1 MPSHDTEPSPCPFC
15 GKVNDRASSVGGEIA
30 PESGDYG
37 VCFGC
42 ASVVVY
48 GDDLKLRAPTEAELA
63 EAQADAE
70 LMHACGMVTMAH
82 AWRDA
87 TDAEIRDALNTQLE
101 DSNEI
106 AERLGWSRYK
116 AEGVIRAAAQLGL
129 VRIEGI
135 RQ

>member
-1 MPSHDTEPSPCPFC
+1 MPSHDIEPSPCPFC
-15 GKVNDRASSVGGEIA
+15 GKMSDRVSSVDGEDV
-30 PESGDYG
+30 PEAGDYA

-42 ASVVVY
+42 ASVVVC
-48 GDDLKLRAPTEAELA
+48 GDDLKLRAPTEQELA

-87 TDAEIRDALNTQLE
+87 TDAEIRDALSTRLE

-106 AERLGWSRYK
+106 AEKLGWSKYK
-116 AEGVIRAAAQLGL
+116 AEGVIRAAAERGL

-135 RQ
+135 QQ

>member
-1 MPSHDTEPSPCPFC
+1 MPSHDIEPSPCPFC
-15 GKVNDRASSVGGEIA
+15 GKVNDRASNVGGEGM
-30 PESGDYG
+30 PEAGDYG

-48 GDDLKLRAPTEAELA
+48 SDDLKLRGPTEQELA

-87 TDAEIRDALNTQLE
+87 TDAEIRDALGTRLE

-106 AERLGWSRYK
+106 AAKLGWSKYK
-116 AEGVIRAAAQLGL
+116 AEGVIRAAAERGL